1 MLAESRGTLEDKYNI
16 FSLRTDM
23 NDLPHHFARSAP
35 CKYGCQEDM
44 SNFHIFICQDPQEGA
59 FEMLMN
65 GNVQEK
71 IEAKNRFQTKLTSM
85 FMEGQE

>member
-1 MLAESRGTLEDKYNI
+1 MADYLLSESKATLEDKYSI
-16 FSLRTDM
+16 FALWTNM
-23 NDLPHHFARSAP
+23 NDLPHNSGRSAP

-44 SNFHIFICQDPQEGA
+44 SNFHIFICQDPSEGA

-71 IEAKNRFQTKLTSM
+71 I
-85 FMEGQE
+85 

>member
-1 MLAESRGTLEDKYNI
+1 
-16 FSLRTDM
+16 M
-23 NDLPHHFARSAP
+23 NDLPHNFGRSSP

-71 IEAKNRFQTKLTSM
+71 IEAKNRFQTKLTRLCK
-85 FMEGQE
+85 EEQE